1 MKTAVSMFSFAQDAD
16 LREKF
21 ALIRRAG
28 YDGVEP
34 VMSEAGYLTHLS
46 SEAEIRKIG
55 KIAADNGLEIP
66 SVGVWSLWENNPLS
80 DDPAIREKAKAI
92 LIRLLEAAKILGADT
107 VLAVP
112 GYVGCEFAA
121 RPERIRYDIAYERCV
136 KLFSDLAKT
145 AESLGV
151 SIGIENVWNKF
162 LLSPL
167 EMKRFI
173 SDTGSSSVGV
183 YFDVGNILYTGYPE
197 DWIRILGPAIKKI
210 HLSDYRSGQAGLGA
224 FVDLFAGDVDFMA
237 VAAALKE
244 IGYDDY
250 LTLEMLPNYR
260 MFPDVSVFSNRP
272 AVEKIL
278 ELCRAA

>member
-1 MKTAVSMFSFAQDAD
+1 MALELVVIAHDKRSVSIF
-16 LREKF
+16 
-21 ALIRRAG
+21 G
-28 YDGVEP
+28 
-34 VMSEAGYLTHLS
+34 
-46 SEAEIRKIG
+46 
-55 KIAADNGLEIP
+55 
-66 SVGVWSLWENNPLS
+66 VGVWSLWENNPLS

-136 KLFSDLAKT
+136 KLFSELAKT
-145 AESLGV
+145 AEALGV

-183 YFDVGNILYTGYPE
+183 YFDGRGRRRRPRTGRRRGRGRPRIHAFIL
-197 DWIRILGPAIKKI
+197 
-210 HLSDYRSGQAGLGA
+210 
-224 FVDLFAGDVDFMA
+224 
-237 VAAALKE
+237 LKE
-244 IGYDDY
+244 DNVFRKAPEF
-250 LTLEMLPNYR
+250 LTQLWLRRYCGK
-260 MFPDVSVFSNRP
+260 S
-272 AVEKIL
+272 A
-278 ELCRAA
+278 